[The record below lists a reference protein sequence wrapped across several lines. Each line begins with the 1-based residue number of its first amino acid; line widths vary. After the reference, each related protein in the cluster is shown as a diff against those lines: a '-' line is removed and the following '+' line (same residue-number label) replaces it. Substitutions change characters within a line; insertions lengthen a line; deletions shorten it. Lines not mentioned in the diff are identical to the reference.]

1 MLAEILRRVLNE
13 RGITVA
19 SLARDTEVPRS
30 TLNSWLNNKSNPD
43 LNQLDKVARYLGM
56 SIEQLAFGRE
66 EKDAVAKLFEETEI
80 HTGVYR
86 VKISK
91 IKEE

>member
-13 RGITVA
+13 RGISVA
-19 SLARDTEVPRS
+19 SLARDTGVPRS

-43 LNQLDKVARYLGM
+43 INQLDKVARCLGM
-56 SIEQLAFGRE
+56 SMEQLAFGRE
-66 EKDAVAKLFEETEI
+66 EKNVVAEFFEDTEI
-80 HTGVYR
+80 FSGVFR

-91 IKEE
+91 VDED